1 MSFPCHCQV
10 ARPSQEPVNLSGTQN
25 VSKNLPG
32 FLQTQMK
39 EELTRV
45 FGRTGL
51 AGLSEAM
58 VWISTAALRLSDCSW
73 KGTSTRALF
82 NASITGA
89 AHVGVHADSSIHPDS
104 QAPEALAAEGA
115 LCVNAPAVHTDSWRL
130 TLVDV

>member
-1 MSFPCHCQV
+1 MSL
-10 ARPSQEPVNLSGTQN
+10 PSCLGHLRDMSGTQN
-25 VSKNLPG
+25 VSEHLAG
-32 FLQTQMK
+32 FLQTEME

-58 VWISTAALRLSDCSW
+58 VWVSTAALRLGDCSR

-82 NASITGA
+82 NASIAGA
-89 AHVGVHADSSIHPDS
+89 AHVGVHTDSSIHPDS

-115 LCVNAPAVHTDSWRL
+115 LCVNAPAIHTDPWCL
-130 TLVDV
+130 ALVDV